1 MLKVMAV
8 FERASALPE
17 DRVINT
23 FTFQDGIPAAPPG
36 NAADAIRAALDDF
49 YFLNTA
55 GGSSIRSFLASTLK
69 SLSYRIYNS
78 LDPEPREA
86 IVRPS
91 VSFLAPAVGAS
102 FPAEVSVV
110 ASFFAGRNLPRLRG
124 RIYLGPIAASAQGSL
139 ASTDVDSRPSASLL
153 TTVAQAM
160 ARLRNAPG
168 LDATRW
174 SVGSTVDGI
183 ERPVTSGWV
192 DNAWDT
198 QRRRGGKASSRTLMP

>member
-1 MLKVMAV
+1 MLKVQAV

-23 FTFQDGIPAAPPG
+23 FTFQDGVPAAPPG

-55 GGSSIRSFLASTLK
+55 AGSSIRTFLASTLK
-69 SLSYRIYNS
+69 SLSYRFYNS

-91 VSFLAPAVGAS
+91 LLFTQPAVGAQ
-102 FPAEVSVV
+102 FPAEVCLV
-110 ASFFAGRNLPRLRG
+110 ASFFAVRNLPRLRG
-124 RIYLGPIAASAQGSL
+124 RIYLGPVTASAQGGL
-139 ASTDVDSRPSASLL
+139 ASTDVDSRPSAAFL

-160 ARLRNAPG
+160 ARLRSAPN

-198 QRRRGGKASSRTLMP
+198 QRRRGGKSSARTLMP